1 MSKIYQP
8 IIIERVREMIE
19 ILTETHFFS
28 DYELENTE
36 FAETYLLD
44 KLTEKFISG
53 EYDMEED
60 EFFEEEEFETV
71 LREIVAGTILYDLK
85 KKGFVESYDDEITE
99 ELFFLTEKGKK
110 LLKKDK

>member
-8 IIIERVREMIE
+8 IIIERVNEMIE
-19 ILTETHFFS
+19 ILIETNFFS
-28 DYELENTE
+28 DYDLDNTE
-36 FAETYLLD
+36 FAKTYLLD

-60 EFFEEEEFETV
+60 EFFEEDEFETV

-85 KKGFVESYDDEITE
+85 EKGFIESYDDEITE
-99 ELFFLTEKGKK
+99 ERFFLTEKGKD
-110 LLKKDK
+110 LLNNND